1 MPLCTRALH
10 PDFGV
15 EIHDVDLRQASAAL
29 IGQIDA
35 LWVEHPVILIR
46 DQLLDEPQQIAFS
59 KGLGEINIHVRTDIR
74 SRAHPEVVLV
84 SNLRLE
90 SGQNIGALA
99 SGEAQWHT
107 DSCYKP
113 KPDTGS
119 ILYALEVPEQGGNT
133 SWANTQLAYQALSD
147 DLRRKVDTLRGKF
160 AYQIF
165 AVDINADP
173 DVAAIRQLTPDVVH
187 PMVLTQPISGR
198 KSLYLDPLQTVG
210 IEGMSAADSR
220 PLLDELVTHMTN
232 PAFIFQHHWRRGDI
246 VLWDNCR
253 VLHQREPFDPQVP
266 RLLKRTTVFLPPD
279 RYPVPFAASA
289 SPQAPR
295 SARQ

>member
-10 PDFGV
+10 ADFGV
-15 EIHDVDLRQASAAL
+15 EIRNVDLRSPSAEL
-29 IGQIDA
+29 IGEIDA

-46 DQLLDEPQQIAFS
+46 EQLLDEPQQIAFS
-59 KGLGEINIHVRTDIR
+59 KSLGEINIHVRTDIR

-99 SGEAQWHT
+99 SGEAHWHS

-113 KPDTGS
+113 RPDTGS
-119 ILYALEVPEQGGNT
+119 ILYALEVPQQGGKT
-133 SWANTQLAYQALSD
+133 SWANTQLAYEALSD
-147 DLRRKVDTLRGKF
+147 DMRSKVDTLRGEF

-173 DVAAIRQLTPDVVH
+173 DVEAIRQLTPDVVH
-187 PMVLTQPISGR
+187 PMVLTQPVSGR
-198 KSLYLDPLQTVG
+198 KGLYLDPLQTFG
-210 IEGMSAADSR
+210 IDGMSPDESR
-220 PLLDELVTHMTN
+220 PLLAKLVAHMTQ
-232 PAFIFQHHWRRGDI
+232 PAFVFQHQWRRGDI
-246 VLWDNCR
+246 VLWDNSR

-266 RLLKRTTVFLPPD
+266 RLLKRTTVFLPPG
-279 RYPVPFAASA
+279 RYPVPFSTK
-289 SPQAPR
+289 QI
-295 SARQ
+295 